1 MIDIQNITDTKIDTD
16 KLAQIV
22 ESISKRDIDI
32 LICNDEYITVLN
44 KEHRGINRATDVL
57 SFPLEADFDNMPLG
71 SLVISIDKAREKAD
85 ELGHNLDDEIAL
97 LAIHG
102 TLHLLGMDHET
113 DNGQMREAEREWIEY
128 FNLPQSL
135 IIRTQKE

>member
-22 ESISKRDIDI
+22 ESMSKRDIDI

-44 KEHRGINRATDVL
+44 KKHRGINRATDVL